1 MRKILNTLKKVQA
14 SYPDNTFIL
23 SVSGGVDSMVLLDS
37 AIKTKLNCVVVN
49 FNHHKRKTSEK
60 EAKLVEKVAIANNLK
75 VVLKDIKIEKNSN
88 FQKLARDC
96 RIALLKEIAKEN
108 NTDLIV
114 TAHHSNDLAE
124 TMLMNFVSQGMF
136 KSLSG
141 FDTKHEDDGFIFLKP
156 FKEIKKSKLYEY
168 AKKYNL
174 NFFEDES
181 NFKNNYTRN
190 QFRNLVIP
198 ELEKQNPK
206 LTDRLFLLS
215 EIFQSLD
222 ESLKKT
228 AFDFIQNKKI
238 FYIHEYLKH
247 PLHIRL
253 YILAELLNQNKI
265 AFNLKKIT
273 QIDKLISSTR
283 PNGLIKLTDTWFF
296 KKTYAHFSLENQANS
311 PLLYK
316 YNIDNF
322 CFNSKHPQT
331 SLINCI
337 IEYSTD
343 ALKLPFLVRTQKPG
357 DLLNYSYGKKSV
369 AKLFKDAKVP
379 LYFRKQYPIL
389 TDSAGQIIYIPKL
402 YKNDTLGVGETLKI
416 EFTGELCEIYSKK
429 IFKKS

>member
-1 MRKILNTLKKVQA
+1 MKKILNTLKKIKL
-14 SYPDNTFIL
+14 SYPDKTFIL
-23 SVSGGVDSMVLLDS
+23 AVSGGVDSMVLLDA

-49 FNHHKRKTSEK
+49 FNHHKRKASEK
-60 EAKLVEKVAIANNLK
+60 EAKLVEKVALANNLK
-75 VVLKDIKIEKNSN
+75 VVLKDIKIEKNGN
-88 FQKLARDC
+88 FQKLARDR
-96 RIALLKEIAKEN
+96 RIALLKEISKEN
-108 NTDLIV
+108 NTNLIL
-114 TAHHSNDLAE
+114 TAHHLNDLAE

-136 KSLSG
+136 KSLSS
-141 FDTKHEDDGFIFLKP
+141 FDTKHEYDGFIFLKP
-156 FKEIKKSKLYEY
+156 FKEIKKSELYEY
-168 AKKYNL
+168 AKKHNL

-222 ESLKKT
+222 KSLKNT
-228 AFDFIQNKKI
+228 AVDFIQNKDVFLI
-238 FYIHEYLKH
+238 PEYLKH

-253 YILAELLNQNKI
+253 YILTELLHQNKI

-296 KKTYAHFSLENQANS
+296 KKTYTHFSLENQANS

-343 ALKLPFLVRTQKPG
+343 TLKLPFLVRTQKLG

-416 EFTGELCEIYSKK
+416 EFIGELCEIYSKK

>member
-1 MRKILNTLKKVQA
+1 MKKILNTLKKIQT
-14 SYPDNTFIL
+14 SYPEKTFIL
-23 SVSGGVDSMVLLDS
+23 AVSGGVDSMVLLDA
-37 AIKTKLNCVVVN
+37 AIKIKLNCVVVN
-49 FNHHKRKTSEK
+49 FNHHKRKASEK
-60 EAKLVEKVAIANNLK
+60 EAKLVEKTAHDNNLK

-108 NTDLIV
+108 NTNLIV
-114 TAHHSNDLAE
+114 TAHHLNDLAE

-141 FDTKHEDDGFIFLKP
+141 FDVKHEDDGFIFLKP
-156 FKEIKKSKLYEY
+156 FKEIKKSELYEY
-168 AKKYNL
+168 AKNHKL

-206 LTDRLFLLS
+206 LTDRMFLLS

-222 ESLKKT
+222 SSLKKT
-228 AFDFIQNKKI
+228 ALDFIQNRDI
-238 FYIHEYLKH
+238 FPIPEYLKH
-247 PLHIRL
+247 PSHIRL
-253 YILAELLNQNKI
+253 YILTELLNQNKVS
-265 AFNLKKIT
+265 FNLKKIT
-273 QIDKLISSTR
+273 QIDKLILSAR
-283 PNGLIKLTDTWFF
+283 PNGEIKLSDTWFF
-296 KKTYAHFSLENQANS
+296 KKTYSDFSLKKQANS

-331 SLINCI
+331 GLINCI
-337 IEYSTD
+337 IEYSTG

-379 LYFRKQYPIL
+379 LCFRKQYPIL
-389 TDSAGQIIYIPKL
+389 TDSADQIIYIPKL
-402 YKNDTLGVGETLKI
+402 YKNDTLGVGETIKI
-416 EFTGELCEIYSKK
+416 EFIGELCEIYSKK
-429 IFKKS
+429 ISKKS

>member
-1 MRKILNTLKKVQA
+1 MKKILNTLKKIQV
-14 SYPDNTFIL
+14 SYPDKTFIL
-23 SVSGGVDSMVLLDS
+23 AVSGGVDSMVLLDA
-37 AIKTKLNCVVVN
+37 AIKIKLNCVVVN
-49 FNHHKRKTSEK
+49 FNHHKRKVSEK
-60 EAKLVEKVAIANNLK
+60 EAKLVEKVALANNLK
-75 VVLKDIKIEKNSN
+75 VILKDIKIEKNSN
-88 FQKLARDC
+88 FQKLARDR
-96 RIALLKEIAKEN
+96 RIALLKEISKEN
-108 NTDLIV
+108 NTNLIA
-114 TAHHSNDLAE
+114 TAHHLNDLAE

-156 FKEIKKSKLYEY
+156 FKKIKKSELYEY
-168 AKKYNL
+168 AKKHNL

-215 EIFQSLD
+215 EIFESLD
-222 ESLKKT
+222 KSLKNT
-228 AFDFIQNKKI
+228 VVDFIQNKDVFLI
-238 FYIHEYLKH
+238 PEYLKH

-253 YILAELLNQNKI
+253 YILTELLHQNKI

-283 PNGLIKLTDTWFF
+283 PNGLIKLTGTWFF
-296 KKTYAHFSLENQANS
+296 KKTYAHFSLENQANL

-343 ALKLPFLVRTQKPG
+343 ALKPPFLVRTQKLG

-369 AKLFKDAKVP
+369 VKLFKDAKVP

-389 TDSAGQIIYIPKL
+389 TDSADQIIYIPKL

-416 EFTGELCEIYSKK
+416 EFIGELCEIYSKK
-429 IFKKS
+429 ISKKS

>member
-1 MRKILNTLKKVQA
+1 MKKILNSFKKIQA
-14 SYPDNTFIL
+14 SYPDKTFIL
-23 SVSGGVDSMVLLDS
+23 AVSGGVDSMVLLHA
-37 AIKTKLNCVVVN
+37 AIEIKLNCVVVN
-49 FNHHKRKTSEK
+49 FNHHKRKASVQ
-60 EAKLVEKVAIANNLK
+60 EAKLVEKVALANNLK
-75 VVLKDIKIEKNSN
+75 VVLKDIEIEKNSN
-88 FQKLARDC
+88 FQKLARDR
-96 RIALLKEIAKEN
+96 RIALLKEISNEY
-108 NTDLIV
+108 NTNLIV

-141 FDTKHEDDGFIFLKP
+141 FHTQHEDDGFIFLKP
-156 FKEIKKSKLYEY
+156 FKEIKKSELYEY
-168 AKKYNL
+168 AEKHKL
-174 NFFEDES
+174 SFFEDES

-198 ELEKQNPK
+198 KLEKQNPK

-222 ESLKKT
+222 ASLKKT
-228 AFDFIQNKKI
+228 ANDFIQNKDI
-238 FYIHEYLKH
+238 FSIPEYLVH

-253 YILAELLNQNKI
+253 YILSELLNQNKI
-265 AFNLKKIT
+265 TFNLKKIT
-273 QIDKLISSTR
+273 QIDRLISSAR
-283 PNGLIKLTDTWFF
+283 PNGEIKLNDTWFF
-296 KKTYAHFSLENQANS
+296 KKTYSVFSLKKQPNS

-322 CFNSKHPQT
+322 CFNSKHPQS
-331 SLINCI
+331 SLIKCI
-337 IEYSTD
+337 IEYSTG

-357 DLLNYSYGKKSV
+357 DLLNYSFGKKTV

-389 TDSAGQIIYIPKL
+389 TDSADQIIYIPKL

-429 IFKKS
+429 ISKKS